1 MKNILIAEDTYSNYL
16 LLSVILNK
24 HYNVA
29 PAVNGQEAV
38 EMFKAQAYD
47 VVLMDTKM
55 PIMDGLQAT
64 REIRKMNANVPII
77 ALTANAFDSD
87 HQKAT
92 EAGCTEYMTKPIVAK
107 ELIDLLKR
115 ILGE

>member
-1 MKNILIAEDTYSNYL
+1 MKSILIAEDTYSNYL

-24 HYNVA
+24 HYNLA
-29 PAVNGQEAV
+29 HAVNGQEAV
-38 EMFKAQAYD
+38 EMFKVRPYD

-64 REIRKMNANVPII
+64 REIRKMDVNVPII

-107 ELIDLLKR
+107 ELMDLLQK

>member
-1 MKNILIAEDTYSNYL
+1 MKGILIAEDTYSNYL

-24 HYNVA
+24 RYNLA
-29 PAVNGQEAV
+29 HAINGQEAV
-38 EMFKAQAYD
+38 EMFRTHPYD

-55 PIMDGLQAT
+55 PVMDGLQAT
-64 REIRKMNANVPII
+64 REIRKMDANVPII

-107 ELIDLLKR
+107 ELIDLLQR